1 MNEDFYRFKEVI
13 FGLRYAY
20 IENQRMLEQLKTY
33 IKINGENIDKS
44 KIYVDEIKRV
54 NRITLNIIKKQ
65 SDISRILR
73 YVFWQLGFAPYNN
86 SIYTLHNE
94 NHKLYFKEELPNHR
108 FSPKLEI
115 TNIKEFE
122 ELANEIINS
131 KFMTLPSVFE
141 RINDIQGLSLS
152 TYSVYLTGDISNI
165 KSDYRLEYNPMD
177 DTIINDQ
184 SNKSGNDLITIALYT
199 RIPKKLIP
207 ESYREIIDENIE
219 KCKYIHVDDVLKKG
233 ITELSITENEGYT
246 TLKKKKV
253 LHQYDY

>member
-1 MNEDFYRFKEVI
+1 MSKDYYTFKEVV

-20 IENQRMLEQLKTY
+20 IENQKMLDQLKTY
-33 IKINGENIDKS
+33 IKINGENVDKS
-44 KIYVDEIKRV
+44 KIYVDDIKRV

-73 YVFWQLGFAPYNN
+73 YAFWQFGFAPYNN

-94 NHKLYFKEELPNHR
+94 NYKLEFEEEFPNNR

-131 KFMTLPSVFE
+131 KFMTLPSVFR

-152 TYSVYLTGDISNI
+152 TYNIYLTGDISNI
-165 KSDYRLEYNPMD
+165 KSYYCLEYNPMD

-184 SNKSGNDLITIALYT
+184 YNKNGNDLITIALHT
-199 RIPKKLIP
+199 RIPKDLIP
-207 ESYREIIDENIE
+207 ESYREIIDANIE
-219 KCKYIHVDDVLKKG
+219 KCEYIHVDYLLKKG
-233 ITELSITENEGYT
+233 ITELSISKRKDVIV
-246 TLKKKKV
+246 LKKKKM